1 MAQTGQRVDP
11 YGHFNF
17 LVEIDGNTRAAFHE
31 VSGFD
36 STIDVIEHREGG
48 DNTTVRKLPGMTKHS
63 NIVLKWGLADDT
75 DLYNWHRDAVNGKV
89 QRRNG
94 SIVLLD
100 RQGQERM
107 RWNFVNA
114 WPSKWDGPDFNAEG
128 NDIAIETLELA
139 HEGVTRA

>member
-11 YGHFNF
+11 YGNFNF
-17 LVEIDGNTRAAFHE
+17 LVEIDGITRAAFHE

-48 DNTTVRKLPGMTKHS
+48 ENTTVRKLPGMTKHS
-63 NIVLKWGLADDT
+63 NSVLKWGLADDA